1 MSPPIRAAVAC
12 SLAAFATLLSSRSA
26 WSQVTVQQHLTFTP
40 SPIISGTTTTIAP
53 NSASAAVFRIRGILG
68 IGGSFSFALPSV
80 LLHSN
85 GSTTMPISFSTT
97 SASYRFGSSTPG
109 GTVFNPSNGVSGLY
123 VVVLTDIYIFLGGT
137 LTPPLNQKS
146 GSYSGTIVFTSSALL

>member
-1 MSPPIRAAVAC
+1 MRVTV
-12 SLAAFATLLSSRSA
+12 AFALATFALSLGGQNA
-26 WSQVTVQQHLTFTP
+26 LAQITVQQHLTFTP

-68 IGGSFSFALPSV
+68 IGGSFSFTLPSV

-85 GSTTMPISFSTT
+85 GSTTMPITFSTT
-97 SASYRFGSSTPG
+97 SASYRFGNATPG

-123 VVVLTDIYIFLGGT
+123 IVVLTDIYIFLGGT

-146 GSYSGTIVFTSSALL
+146 GTYTGTIVFTSSALL